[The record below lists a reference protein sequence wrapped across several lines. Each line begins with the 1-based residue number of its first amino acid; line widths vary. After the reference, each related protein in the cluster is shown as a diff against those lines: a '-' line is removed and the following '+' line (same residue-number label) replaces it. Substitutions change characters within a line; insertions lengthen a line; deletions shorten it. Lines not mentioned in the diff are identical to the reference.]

1 MMNDHGRRRPCG
13 CGRPSYRPQ
22 PPPPLPAPDLPDCH
36 RPPLTSPVGCSG
48 YLMQRIL
55 ASGTV
60 HRRRACYPLNLN
72 LLPQQTRMPFTVL
85 NVICC
90 ALPTWEEIP
99 YCDRQG
105 LALRVSVPLSVQV
118 RDADG
123 CMYSV
128 STQIQE
134 ELILRFHCP
143 TNECWRGQPMV
154 QAAVRLAGKKLLA
167 RLQVE
172 GFLLGESD
180 AVLYDLVPD
189 RYHLGDV
196 FIAVA
201 AYLNHGRP
209 PVPLTLCAL

>member
-154 QAAVRLAGKKLLA
+154 QAAVRLAGRACTCTDTECEIPL
-167 RLQVE
+167 E
-172 GFLLGESD
+172 
-180 AVLYDLVPD
+180 
-189 RYHLGDV
+189 V
-196 FIAVA
+196 FIEGYLVA
-201 AYLNHGRP
+201 PCAMGRP
-209 PVPLTLCAL
+209 ESPCPPQLPWYPEMCR